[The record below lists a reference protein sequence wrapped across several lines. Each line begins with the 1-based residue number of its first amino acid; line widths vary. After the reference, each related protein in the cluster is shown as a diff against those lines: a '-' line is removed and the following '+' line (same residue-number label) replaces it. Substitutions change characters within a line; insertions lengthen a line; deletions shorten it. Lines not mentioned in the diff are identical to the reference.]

1 MPTLPQVKLT
11 HMGLWVHDLDRM
23 VDFYTR
29 LYGFLVS
36 DRGEARGSRIA
47 FLTLDAGSHHQLVMQ
62 EGRPKEIDFNIL
74 QQISFKT
81 NSLAS
86 VRAYHAAL
94 LAEPVTDIRGITH
107 GNAWSVYFH
116 DPEGNRSEVYCDTP
130 WHVAQPFG
138 VPIDLAL
145 AEDEIVRQTQ
155 ELIRDKPTLKPM
167 DEYAAETAAKLA
179 RSAAARRGA

>member
-1 MPTLPQVKLT
+1 MTALPRVRLT
-11 HMGLWVHDLDRM
+11 HMGLWVHDLDMM
-23 VDFYTR
+23 VGFYTR

-81 NSLAS
+81 DGLAS

-94 LAEPVTDIRGITH
+94 QSEPVTDIRGITH

-145 AEDEIVRQTQ
+145 PEAEIVRRTE
-155 ELIRDKPTLKPM
+155 ELIRDKPTLKPF
-167 DEYAAETAAKLA
+167 DEFRAETAAKLA
-179 RSAAARRGA
+179 AGRA

>member
-1 MPTLPQVKLT
+1 MPTLPPVRLT

-23 VDFYTR
+23 VAFYTR

-47 FLTLDAGSHHQLVMQ
+47 FMTLDSGSHHQLVMQ
-62 EGRPKEIDFNIL
+62 EGRPAEISFNIL
-74 QQISFKT
+74 QQISFRT
-81 NSLAS
+81 DSLAS

-94 LAEPVTDIRGITH
+94 RSEPVSQIQGITH

-116 DPEGNRSEVYCDTP
+116 DPEGNRSEIYCDTP

-145 AEDEIVRQTQ
+145 PEDEIVRLTQ
-155 ELIRDKPTLKPM
+155 DLIRDKPTLMPM
-167 DEYAAETAAKLA
+167 ESFKAETAARLA
-179 RSAAARRGA
+179 AGRAG

>member
-1 MPTLPQVKLT
+1 MATLPQVRLT
-11 HMGLWVHDLDRM
+11 HMGLWVHDLDAM

-62 EGRPKEIDFNIL
+62 EGRPKEIAFNNL
-74 QQISFKT
+74 QQISFKCD
-81 NSLAS
+81 SLAA

-94 LAEPVTDIRGITH
+94 QSEPVTDVRGITH

-130 WHVAQPFG
+130 WHIAQPFG
-138 VPIDLAL
+138 VPIDLSLPEA
-145 AEDEIVRQTQ
+145 EIVRLT
-155 ELIRDKPTLKPM
+155 EEIVHGKDTFLPM
-167 DEYAAETAAKLA
+167 DEYKARTAAKLA
-179 RSAAARRGA
+179 RGRA